1 MNFLNLLSTVV
12 YAEGEAQASVFGG
25 GMGMFG
31 SFIPLIVIIV
41 VFYLMLIRP
50 QRKKEKALKEMIAA
64 LKVGDEVVTVGGLH
78 GKIVR
83 VKDETFVIESGM
95 GANKSTIKIER
106 SAVSRVTKQKDS
118 EDRYAPPV
126 EEPEE
131 NEPENTKE

>member
-12 YAEGEAQASVFGG
+12 YAEGEAQPVGG
-25 GMGMFG
+25 MGSMGMFG
-31 SFIPLIVIIV
+31 SFIPLIVIII

-118 EDRYAPPV
+118 ENRYAPPV

-131 NEPENTKE
+131 NEPENTEE